1 MKHDREHG
9 TFSTTRWTLV
19 LRAGGAEGPSS
30 ETAWQNLC
38 KIYWYPLYAYA
49 RRNGATKED
58 SEDIVQG
65 FLLSLFERQD
75 LNRVSP
81 EKGRFRSFLLAS
93 LKHYISHAA
102 DRART
107 LKRGGSLPTLS
118 LDWEEAGAR
127 FEISDTSS
135 GTPDEI
141 YDREWALALLQNV
154 LERLRAEWQ
163 AKHKE
168 ALFDL
173 LQIFLTVDRDDAKY
187 AETAASHGFSE
198 NYLRVNTHRLRKRYR
213 ELLREEIGQT
223 LKNRDMIEDEMQA
236 LFKAFS

>member
-1 MKHDREHG
+1 MKHDRTHRS
-9 TFSTTRWTLV
+9 FSTTRWTLI
-19 LRAGGAEGPSS
+19 LRAGGAEGSSS

-38 KIYWYPLYAYA
+38 KIYWYPLYAFI

-75 LNRVSP
+75 LNHVSP

-93 LKHYISHAA
+93 LKHYISNATDKVNA
-102 DRART
+102 
-107 LKRGGSLPTLS
+107 LKRGGTAPVLS

-127 FEISDTSS
+127 FEISDTSA

-163 AKHKE
+163 TKHKQ

-187 AETAASHGFSE
+187 AETAASHGYSE
-198 NYLRVNTHRLRKRYR
+198 TYLRVNIHRLRKRYR

-236 LFKAFS
+236 LFKAFA